1 MQNLDIRETGDR
13 GQAVPCLLFD
23 THCHYDDRAYDTD
36 REEVIEEIRKAGV
49 RHFVNISADLPSVD
63 NTLRLL
69 DKYPEAF
76 GALGIHPSDVRDL
89 DNEKLS
95 VIREKALSNKRIVA
109 IGEIGLDYHYEEGSP
124 DPEVQKYWFDR
135 ELSLARELDLPVVIH
150 SRDAVQDTFDIL
162 KNARAE
168 DMGGVIH
175 CFSASSE
182 MAEEYVKM
190 GFYIGIGGVITFK
203 NAKKLVSVVE
213 KTPLSRIVLETDC
226 PYLAPTPHR
235 GERNHSGYLHLVAER
250 IAEIKGVTKDEVIK
264 TTYANAFKM
273 YRIEEETYESP

>member
-1 MQNLDIRETGDR
+1 MI
-13 GQAVPCLLFD
+13 FD
-23 THCHYDDRAYDTD
+23 THCHYDDSAYDED
-36 REEVIEEIRKAGV
+36 REQVISLIREAGV

-63 NTLRLL
+63 ETLRLL

-76 GALGIHPSDVRDL
+76 GALGIHPSEVGDL
-89 DNEKLS
+89 NDELLS
-95 VIREKALSNKRIVA
+95 SIGEKARAEKRVVA

-124 DPEVQKYWFDR
+124 DPETQKYWFNKQ
-135 ELSLARELDLPVVIH
+135 LSLAREVDLPVVIH
-150 SRDAVQDTFDIL
+150 SRDAAKDTFDII
-162 KNARAE
+162 KDARAG

-175 CFSASSE
+175 CFSSSAE

-203 NAKKLVSVVE
+203 NAKKLVEVVE
-213 KTPLSRIVLETDC
+213 RIPLSRIVLETDC

-235 GERNHSGYLHLVAER
+235 GERNHSGYLHLVSER
-250 IAEIKGVTKDEVIK
+250 IAEIKGVSKDEVLK
-264 TTYANAFKM
+264 TTYENALKM